1 MLKRVITG
9 AVMFLVFAPFIL
21 LGGWAS
27 TLLFA
32 VLAYIGTFELLRM
45 YRSKNVIPKACLYI
59 IPIFSSLM
67 VLSVGYNGI
76 GWNMYGENSLIDIV
90 YTLILSVITL
100 LFIGILGKG
109 LAMKDVVFFIF
120 ALIYSGFSFAI
131 MAGLRNS
138 DLASPSWMLSS
149 SVNANL
155 SYCELF
161 NIIELN
167 WLGLVLFGYVLLTT
181 MFTDI
186 GAYQFGVLFGKRK
199 LCPSISPKKTV
210 EGSIAGTIC
219 GALVGTL
226 FIVMIQIFV
235 PAFSETRFP
244 QFGNVY
250 LFSLVMFCISLLL
263 SVAGQIGDLVASKI
277 KREYEIKD
285 FGQIFPGHGGVLDRF
300 DSTILTTLLF
310 TAILFL
316 MGVF

>member
-9 AVMFLVFAPFIL
+9 AIMFLVFAPFIL

-27 TLLFA
+27 TILFS

-45 YRSKNVIPKACLYI
+45 YRSKNAIPKACLYI

-76 GWNMYGENSLIDIV
+76 DMSSVENCLEDIM
-90 YTLILSVITL
+90 YTLILSIVTL
-100 LFIGILGKG
+100 SFIGILGKG
-109 LAMKDVVFFIF
+109 IAMKDIVFFIF

-131 MAGLRNS
+131 MTGLRNS
-138 DLASPSWMLSS
+138 VLVNGLSS
-149 SVNANL
+149 ASNSGYWV
-155 SYCELF
+155 LF
-161 NIIELN
+161 GVIEIN
-167 WLGLVLFGYVLLTT
+167 WVGLVLFGYVLLTT

-186 GAYQFGVLFGKRK
+186 GAYQFGVLFGKKK
-199 LCPSISPKKTV
+199 LCPNISPKKTV

-219 GALVGTL
+219 GALVGTA
-226 FIVMIQIFV
+226 FIVMVKQFV
-235 PAFSETRFP
+235 PEFSFTHFP
-244 QFGNVY
+244 QFGNIY
-250 LFSLVMFCISLLL
+250 LFSLVMFCISILL
-263 SVAGQIGDLVASKI
+263 SVAGQIGDLVASKL

-316 MGVF
+316 MGAFS

>member
-9 AVMFLVFAPFIL
+9 AIMFLVFAPFIL

-27 TLLFA
+27 TILFA

-45 YRSKNVIPKACLYI
+45 YRSKNIIPKACLYI

-76 GWNMYGENSLIDIV
+76 GMNCLEDII
-90 YTLILSVITL
+90 YTLILIIITL

-109 LAMKDVVFFIF
+109 IAMKDIVFFIF

-138 DLASPSWMLSS
+138 DLIDVESCMLSS
-149 SVNANL
+149 IRPCL
-155 SYCELF
+155 GYYDLF
-161 NIIELN
+161 GVIEIN
-167 WLGLVLFGYVLLTT
+167 WIGLVLFGYVLLTT

-186 GAYQFGVLFGKRK
+186 GAYQFGVLFGKKK

-219 GALVGTL
+219 GALIGTA
-226 FIVMIQIFV
+226 FIVMIKLFV
-235 PAFSETRFP
+235 SDFSYTNFP
-244 QFGNVY
+244 QFDNIY
-250 LFSLVMFCISLLL
+250 LFSLVMFCISILL
-263 SVAGQIGDLVASKI
+263 SVAGQIGDLVASKL

-316 MGVF
+316 MGAF

>member
-9 AVMFLVFAPFIL
+9 AIMFLVFAPFIV
-21 LGGWAS
+21 LGGLAS
-27 TLLFA
+27 TILFA

-45 YRSKNVIPKACLYI
+45 YRSKNAIPKACLYI

-67 VLSVGYNGI
+67 VLSVGCNGI
-76 GWNMYGENSLIDIV
+76 DMSGIKNCLEDIM
-90 YTLILSVITL
+90 YTLILSIVTL
-100 LFIGILGKG
+100 LFIAILGKG
-109 LAMKDVVFFIF
+109 IAMKDIVFFIF

-138 DLASPSWMLSS
+138 DLIDTMSCMLSS
-149 SVNANL
+149 IRPCL
-155 SYCELF
+155 GYYDLF
-161 NIIELN
+161 GVIEIN
-167 WLGLVLFGYVLLTT
+167 WVGLVLFGYVLLTT

-186 GAYQFGVLFGKRK
+186 GAYQFGVLFGKKK
-199 LCPSISPKKTV
+199 LCPNISPKKTV

-219 GALVGTL
+219 GALIGTS
-226 FIVMIQIFV
+226 FIVIIKLFV
-235 PAFSETRFP
+235 SGFSYTNFP
-244 QFGNVY
+244 QFDNIY

-263 SVAGQIGDLVASKI
+263 SVAGQIGDLVASKL

-316 MGVF
+316 LGAF

>member
-9 AVMFLVFAPFIL
+9 AIMFLVFAPFIL

-45 YRSKNVIPKACLYI
+45 YRSKNAIPKACLYI

-76 GWNMYGENSLIDIV
+76 GENRGENCVEDIV

-109 LAMKDVVFFIF
+109 IAMKDVCFFIF
-120 ALIYSGFSFAI
+120 TLIYSGFSFAI

-138 DLASPSWMLSS
+138 DLSWHWGTLLSIRPT
-149 SVNANL
+149 L
-155 SYCELF
+155 GYYDLF
-161 NIIELN
+161 NIIEIN
-167 WLGLVLFGYVLLTT
+167 WVGLVLLGYVLLTT

-186 GAYQFGVLFGKRK
+186 GAYQFGVLFGKKK

-250 LFSLVMFCISLLL
+250 WFSLVMFCISILL

-310 TAILFL
+310 TVILFL
-316 MGVF
+316 LGVF